1 MKSHLITFLLVFCF
15 SANTFSQITQTIRGK
30 VTDITTGNGLSG
42 ASVQLISTS
51 NAVLSDNEGNYTI
64 EKVPVGRYQISVTF
78 LGFKKEQV
86 AEIVV
91 ASGKETILDFQ
102 LQPTAYPLQETV
114 VKAASPNLSGAVA
127 SIENITIEQVMR
139 FPGTFF
145 DPARLAQSYAGV
157 VNADDQANGMVIRG
171 NSPNSM
177 QWRLEGVEIVN
188 PNHLSNAGTFGDRAT
203 QNAGGVNILSA
214 QLLGNM
220 NFLTGAFPAD
230 YGNALSGVMDMRL
243 RKGNNQNKE
252 YTAQVGLI
260 GVDLA
265 AEGPFSKNGEASYLI
280 NYRYSFTGL
289 LGLMG
294 IDFGG
299 ESITFQDLS
308 FNFAFPTQKAGTFT
322 VFGMGG
328 NSSNIYAAPRDAAN
342 WQNQKENFDIN
353 FYGKMGAMGI
363 THELPI
369 NAKTSLRS
377 ALVGSAL
384 QSLREGYRLSSI
396 NYTPTLTENDSLSK
410 QIISYNSTLKHRLN
424 DRNGIKIGLSLS
436 HRSDVFYSVGTGQTA
451 NGSAVGLLVEPFV
464 NWQWIPSSKFQT
476 NIGVHYLRYTFN
488 HTESV
493 EPRVS
498 VQYNATNKNT
508 FSVAYGLHS
517 QMQLPQTYLSYNA
530 NSEWQWLSNQQ
541 LDVSKA
547 HHFVLSHQFA
557 INESSKLKTELYY
570 QQLFSIPVSSLLP
583 TFSALNLIDLF
594 IDATLQNKGRGKN
607 YGVELSY
614 QKFLTKGLFVL
625 ANASL
630 YNSTYTGSNGNEY
643 STRFNG
649 NHIVN
654 LTIGKE
660 WQRTK
665 GRQLGINGRVVWLGG
680 LRDTPID
687 LVASQTQKRTVY
699 DMTNPFSIQQKDYF
713 RPDVRVYLRKSK
725 AKYSR
730 MFSIDIQNA
739 IGYQNEAY
747 SYYDFFQNKIIQRYQ
762 LGMVPMMNYRVEF

>member
-1 MKSHLITFLLVFCF
+1 MKNILTSLLIIFF
-15 SANTFSQITQTIRGK
+15 SATTLFAQITQTIRGK
-30 VTDITTGNGLSG
+30 ITDATTGNNLSG
-42 ASVQLISTS
+42 ASVQIIGTS
-51 NAVLSDNEGNYTI
+51 NAALSDNDGNYII
-64 EKVPVGRYQISVTF
+64 EKVPVGRYQLSVTY
-78 LGFKKEQV
+78 LGYQKEQV

-91 ASGKETILDFQ
+91 VSGKETIVDFQ
-102 LQPTAYPLQETV
+102 LQPTAYPLDETV

-243 RKGNNQNKE
+243 RKGNNQKRE

-265 AEGPFSKNGEASYLI
+265 AEGPFSLNKQASYLI

-328 NSSNIYAAPRDAAN
+328 NSSNIYAAPRDAE

-353 FYGKMGAMGI
+353 FYGKMRAIGI

-369 NAKTSLRS
+369 SSKTSLRS
-377 ALVGSAL
+377 AIVGSAL
-384 QSLREGYRLSSI
+384 QSLREGYRLSATDFSR
-396 NYTPTLTENDSLSK
+396 NLTENDSLTK
-410 QIISYNSTLKHRLN
+410 QLISYNSTLKHRLN
-424 DRNGIKIGLSLS
+424 DQNILKIGLSAS
-436 HRSDVFYSVGTGQTA
+436 HRSDDFYSVGTGQTA
-451 NGSAVGLLVEPFV
+451 QGKAVGLLIEPFV
-464 NWQWIPSSKFQT
+464 NWQWTPSSKIQT
-476 NIGVHYLRYTFN
+476 NVGLHYLRYTYN
-488 HTESV
+488 ATTSV
-493 EPRVS
+493 EPRAS
-498 VQYNATNKNT
+498 VQYKVSPKNT
-508 FSVAYGLHS
+508 LSVAYGLHS
-517 QMQLPQTYLSYNA
+517 QLQLPQTYLAY
-530 NSEWQWLSNQQ
+530 NQQ
-541 LDVSKA
+541 NESNPNAILDVSKA

-557 INESSKLKTELYY
+557 INQSSVFKTELYY
-570 QQLFSIPVSSLLP
+570 QQLFNIPVSSLFP

-594 IDATLQNKGRGKN
+594 VDAALQNTGKGKN
-607 YGVELSY
+607 YGIELTY

-630 YNSTYTGSNGNEY
+630 YNSTYTGANNKEY

-649 NHIVN
+649 KHIFN
-654 LTIGKE
+654 LTLGKE
-660 WQRTK
+660 WQRAK

-687 LVASQTQKRTVY
+687 LAASQAQQRTVY

-713 RPDVRVYLRKSK
+713 RPDIRVYFRKSK
-725 AKYSR
+725 EKYSR
-730 MFSIDIQNA
+730 MFSIDIQNVA
-739 IGYQNEAY
+739 NYQNQAY
-747 SYYDFFQNKIIQRYQ
+747 SYYDFFQNKIIQRNQ